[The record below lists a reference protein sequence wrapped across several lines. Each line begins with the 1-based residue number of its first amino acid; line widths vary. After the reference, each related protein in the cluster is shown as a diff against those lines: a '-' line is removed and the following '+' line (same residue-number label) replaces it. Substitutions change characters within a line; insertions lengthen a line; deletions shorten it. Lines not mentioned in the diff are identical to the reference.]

1 MSLDTNFVRQQ
12 FPGLAGDWTFFDNA
26 GGSQI
31 LKPVIDKI
39 GEYLVNNNV
48 QTGGSYD
55 VSLRSANAVLKGR
68 EAIATWVN
76 AARPQEVVLGPST
89 TVLLQ
94 NLSRSL
100 SSQWQEGDEI
110 IVTNS
115 DHESNIG
122 PWINLEN
129 KGVVTKF
136 WEINADTYELDL
148 DQLKALMSEKTKLV
162 CFTHASNILGTIN
175 PVKEITR
182 LAHEHGAKVCVDAVA
197 YAPHRA
203 IDVLDWDVDYY
214 AFSLY
219 KTYGP
224 HHAALYGK
232 YDHLLKLDNLYHY
245 FYQADQVPGKLEP
258 GNTNYELTYGSTAI
272 VDYLS
277 ELGIQAGSSG
287 STRDNIVAAFS
298 SITTHE
304 NKLGERLLGYLR
316 SREDCRIIGLT
327 EGDDPRRVPTISFII
342 DGKDPEQVCKK
353 MDLHK
358 IAMRF
363 GDFHSRR
370 LVEALGLAGNKG
382 VLRVSMT
389 HYNTIEEVDALI
401 KALELVL
408 DD

>member
-1 MSLDTNFVRQQ
+1 MALDVKFVREQ
-12 FPGLAGDWTFFDNA
+12 FPGLARDWTFFDNA

-31 LKPVIDKI
+31 LQQVIDRI

-55 VSLRSANAVLKGR
+55 VSQQSANAVMKGR
-68 EAIATWVN
+68 EAIATLIN
-76 AARPQEVVLGPST
+76 ASRPQEIVLGPST

-94 NLSRSL
+94 NLSRAL
-100 SSQWQEGDEI
+100 SSQWQQGDEI
-110 IVTNS
+110 IVTNF

-129 KGVVTKF
+129 QGVVTKF
-136 WEINADTYELDL
+136 WQINADTCELDIN
-148 DQLKALMSEKTKLV
+148 QLKALMSDKTKLV

-175 PVKEITR
+175 PVKEITQ
-182 LAHEHGAKVCVDAVA
+182 LVHERGAKVCVDGVA

-203 IDVLDWDVDYY
+203 IDVREWDVDYY

-224 HHAALYGK
+224 HHAVLYGK

-245 FYQADQVPGKLEP
+245 FYKADQVPGKLEP

-272 VDYLS
+272 IDYLS
-277 ELGIQAGSSG
+277 SLGVRAGSDG
-287 STRDNIVAAFS
+287 STRENIVAAFE

-304 NKLGERLLGYLR
+304 NILGERLLSYLR
-316 SREDCRIIGLT
+316 TRNDCRIIGLPK
-327 EGDDPRRVPTISFII
+327 GDDPRRVPTISFVI
-342 DGKDPEQVCKK
+342 DSKDPEQVCKK
-353 MDLHK
+353 IDLYK
-358 IAMRF
+358 IAIRF
-363 GDFHSRR
+363 GDFHARR
-370 LVEALGLAGNKG
+370 LVEALGYADSKG

-401 KALELVL
+401 EALQQVL
-408 DD
+408 AD